1 MLSDVMRYSVEVD
14 EDNVVRKIK
23 PMTPM
28 TIHTIMGDMRR
39 WDEGHVFDYSDY
51 RIDKKKYEILKAYYD
66 EKEGVT
72 DDGK

>member
-1 MLSDVMRYSVEVD
+1 
-14 EDNVVRKIK
+14 
-23 PMTPM
+23 
-28 TIHTIMGDMRR
+28 MGDMRR

-66 EKEGVT
+66 EKEGVA